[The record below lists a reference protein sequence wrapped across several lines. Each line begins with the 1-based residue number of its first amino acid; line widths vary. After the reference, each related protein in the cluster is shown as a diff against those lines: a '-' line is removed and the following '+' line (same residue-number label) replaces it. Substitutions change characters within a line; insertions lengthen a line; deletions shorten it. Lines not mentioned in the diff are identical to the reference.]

1 MKRRILVKGEVVM
14 RSKILSCVVVLCLAL
29 CVFALDTDASG
40 LKQISKHVY
49 AYVDVK
55 NASPAGNSFGA
66 NAGLIVGSDSALVID
81 TLVSAKEADR
91 FLADIKKVTAK
102 PIKYVVNTHYHLD
115 HAWGNCRFVE
125 LGAVVIAHEKAKAHL
140 TESEKGISKPEM
152 FGLTA
157 EDLKGTKIQ
166 GPAITFAESAGIDLG
181 GVTVELRYLGPA
193 HTDDGITA
201 YVPQD
206 KVLFTGD
213 ILFTRYH
220 PFLAE
225 GDLASWRKI
234 LSELEQTPAEKI
246 IPGHGPVSSKADIK
260 DMKTYLS
267 EFDTQAKALCAGKKA
282 GDVAVIAKELMKRL
296 PQQKRTEMPQ
306 LVGMNLQ
313 FRYLQK
319 SELKK

>member
-1 MKRRILVKGEVVM
+1 M
-14 RSKILSCVVVLCLAL
+14 
-29 CVFALDTDASG
+29 
-40 LKQISKHVY
+40 
-49 AYVDVK
+49 
-55 NASPAGNSFGA
+55 
-66 NAGLIVGSDSALVID
+66 
-81 TLVSAKEADR
+81 
-91 FLADIKKVTAK
+91 
-102 PIKYVVNTHYHLD
+102 
-115 HAWGNCRFVE
+115 
-125 LGAVVIAHEKAKAHL
+125 
-140 TESEKGISKPEM
+140 
-152 FGLTA
+152 
-157 EDLKGTKIQ
+157 
-166 GPAITFAESAGIDLG
+166 
-181 GVTVELRYLGPA
+181 ELRYLGPA

-225 GDLASWRKI
+225 GDLANWQKI
-234 LSELEQTPAEKI
+234 LSELEHTPAEKI

-267 EFDTQAKALCAGKKA
+267 EFDTQAKSLCAGKGT
-282 GDVAVIAKELMKRL
+282 GDAQAIAKELMKRL

-319 SELKK
+319 SEVKK